1 MQHIVIAA
9 KQRQHISVFIAVFCC
24 ALVIGIGFAA
34 SDFSRYFQSFSWL
47 VASMILLII
56 CVWKRSTWMLPLV
69 FVVGM
74 LLGLLRATP
83 VEQELRTYSNFIG
96 HSVTIQGYVY
106 EDVAVG
112 GNREQQFKIKDI
124 KIEDKTLSGIVWVS
138 TTSQVEI
145 KRGYKVELNGKIQKG
160 FGNISAAVYRP
171 TIISIKDPRTDT
183 ARELRDVFSERIH
196 DNIASPEAE
205 LGVGFL
211 VGQKSGLPEDLG
223 TSLQIV
229 GLTHIV
235 VASGYNLTILVRLAR
250 RLFAR
255 ISKYQATVASSG
267 LIVGFLLVTGMS
279 PSMSRAA
286 IVSGISLAAWY
297 YGRSVHPLVL
307 LPFVAGVTAFIQPQF
322 VWGDLGWYLSF
333 AAFAGVMIIAPL
345 LQHYFFGPE
354 RPRLFRQIA
363 GETIA
368 AQIATMPIIALSFGV
383 IALYALPSNLLVVP
397 LIPFVMGFV
406 FAAGVCSFFFPPLA
420 IIFAA
425 ISYMLLHYIVIVV
438 ETISRTPNAQVDV
451 TFTMHILAIYYI
463 LLLAVAVY
471 MQRKTK
477 HDFRQNNIIE

>member
-1 MQHIVIAA
+1 MQNIVIAA
-9 KQRQHISVFIAVFCC
+9 KRRQHISVFIAVFCC

-34 SDFSRYFQSFSWL
+34 SDFSRYFHSFSWL
-47 VASMILLII
+47 LAGVMLLIM
-56 CVWKRSTWMLPLV
+56 CMWKRSTWMLSLI
-69 FVVGM
+69 FLAGI
-74 LLGLLRATP
+74 LLGILRATP
-83 VEQELRTYSNFIG
+83 VGQELRTYSTFIG
-96 HSVTIQGYVY
+96 HSVTLKGSVY
-106 EDVAVG
+106 DDVSIG
-112 GNREQQFKIKDI
+112 KNREQHFKIKDI
-124 KIEDKTLSGIVWVS
+124 TIEGKTLPGIVWVS

-171 TIISIKDPRTDT
+171 TIISIKDPHTDT

-196 DNIASPEAE
+196 NYIASPEVE
-205 LGVGFL
+205 LGIGFL
-211 VGQKSGLPEDLG
+211 VGQKSGLPEDLE

-250 RLFAR
+250 RVFAR
-255 ISKYQATVASSG
+255 ISKYQATVASGG

-297 YGRSVHPLVL
+297 YGRSIHPLVL

-354 RPRLFRQIA
+354 RPGLFRQIA
-363 GETIA
+363 GETIS

-406 FAAGVCSFFFPPLA
+406 FATGLCSFFFPPLA

-425 ISYMLLHYIVIVV
+425 ISYMLLHYIVVVV

-451 TFTMHILAIYYI
+451 TFTIYILVMYYI
-463 LLLAVAVY
+463 LLLAAAVY
-471 MQRKTK
+471 MKRKTK